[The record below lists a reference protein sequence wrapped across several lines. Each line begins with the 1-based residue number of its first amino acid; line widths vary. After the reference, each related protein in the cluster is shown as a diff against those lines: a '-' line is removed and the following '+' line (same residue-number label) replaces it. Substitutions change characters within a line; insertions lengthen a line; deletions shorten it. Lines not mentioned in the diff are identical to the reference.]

1 MFVNIL
7 ATDPATEDVIYKDEM
22 SSNKLLQMVEDG
34 VYNAT
39 AVSKMLEKMPTY
51 KGNIGVTN
59 DTSSQGSGKTYVSEQ
74 RIGHKER
81 EQYEVLRFQGLFT
94 TKDETTGVLK
104 RKQYWIDL
112 GEREHVL
119 RVQESPIIGQA
130 KTFCFCNIDPM
141 IGEFCTDGVIAPIKG
156 INYEINDKEN
166 QSLDGL
172 TYALNAPWEILRN
185 SGVTDSDIEEASYTP
200 HKPLF
205 VKEPNSIR
213 KVAVNIEL
221 GHVNTEIVRLNNTAD
236 NVAGSTSIA
245 SGAPTGTQVDR
256 SGKAIGLLQSQTRS
270 QFSKMVRRFE
280 RNIIEKSLQKTFD
293 QIMQF
298 SDDDIITELFDGK
311 SSERSV
317 FKQRV
322 HEIVGRY
329 NIRVSAGSQYLKE
342 REMRDAILEFMSIAG
357 TNDAFIGMVDPEQVL
372 LDVARTSPKNMEK
385 YVNPENAYNSLK
397 QKIEQ
402 LNQMVE
408 QQNGELQKYSKEI
421 NRLGGELQQ
430 TQRANMANP
439 PANAERRQ

>member
-1 MFVNIL
+1 
-7 ATDPATEDVIYKDEM
+7 
-22 SSNKLLQMVEDG
+22 
-34 VYNAT
+34 
-39 AVSKMLEKMPTY
+39 MLEKMPTY

-104 RKQYWIDL
+104 RKQYWIDI

-221 GHVNTEIVRLNNTAD
+221 GHVNTEIMRLNNTAD
-236 NVAGSTSIA
+236 NVAGSTSVA

-311 SSERSV
+311 SSERSI

-421 NRLGGELQQ
+421 SRLGGELQQ